1 MNYLKRLF
9 TQWQEKRK
17 QKTNIQAQQ
26 EAFMLI
32 QLMEY
37 KNETYIS
44 YKGIPLIRAD
54 EVVDLHKTLKDAR
67 QTRIDFL
74 NEFN

>member
-32 QLMEY
+32 
-37 KNETYIS
+37 
-44 YKGIPLIRAD
+44 
-54 EVVDLHKTLKDAR
+54 
-67 QTRIDFL
+67 
-74 NEFN
+74 